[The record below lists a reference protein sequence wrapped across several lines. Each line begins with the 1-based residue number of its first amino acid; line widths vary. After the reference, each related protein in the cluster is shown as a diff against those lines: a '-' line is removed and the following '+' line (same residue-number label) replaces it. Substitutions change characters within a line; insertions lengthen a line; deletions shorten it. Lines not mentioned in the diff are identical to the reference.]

1 LGAVACA
8 VAIALASLAYIHFR
22 EAGMPELAGV
32 QFQVTPPE
40 KSAVD
45 YFKLS
50 PDGRS
55 LAFVTGDRLWIR
67 PLNSLE
73 ARPLAGTEGASQ
85 LFWSPDNQ
93 FLAFF
98 AQGKLKKIA
107 ASGGPPQ
114 DLCSV
119 TQPFG
124 GTWNLDG
131 VIVLPLSLGS
141 GLYRVPS
148 SGGTPV
154 PLPGLGGAT
163 RAVYPEFLP
172 DGQHFLFADGRGIRI
187 ASLDGAPLVIVSEGS
202 DSPAYVPAAD
212 RQGGYLLFRRSD
224 ALMAQRFNPTA
235 LTLSGDAVP
244 IAQRIGGDP
253 IWGAFSASGN
263 GSLAYAPPAGSGAL
277 QLAWRD
283 RAGKQVGLF
292 GPPGVYDRFRLS
304 PDEKR
309 ITFSRLLSSQNDVW
323 VMDSARGVSSKL
335 TFDPAIDD
343 PPMWSP
349 DGQQIVWASSR
360 AGGTFD
366 LYIKPAS
373 GGTDQLLLKMGTPTG
388 WAEDWSQDGR
398 YILYQIPGAKTGQDL
413 WIAPQMGDGAP
424 ADKPFPYLQTQF
436 DEEHGRFSP
445 DGRWVAYTSNESGR
459 QEVYVQP
466 FPATGAK
473 FQVSSGGGR
482 EPHWRKDGT
491 ELFYIGEGRTLT
503 AVSVKLGSKSFQAD
517 QAKHLFPLSISS
529 TFIIGRSYEV
539 SNDGQRF
546 LTPIIPDGGSASP
559 LTVDL
564 NWQAMLK
571 K

>member
-1 LGAVACA
+1 
-8 VAIALASLAYIHFR
+8 
-22 EAGMPELAGV
+22 M
-32 QFQVTPPE
+32 
-40 KSAVD
+40 
-45 YFKLS
+45 
-50 PDGRS
+50 
-55 LAFVTGDRLWIR
+55 
-67 PLNSLE
+67 
-73 ARPLAGTEGASQ
+73 
-85 LFWSPDNQ
+85 
-93 FLAFF
+93 
-98 AQGKLKKIA
+98 
-107 ASGGPPQ
+107 
-114 DLCSV
+114 
-119 TQPFG
+119 
-124 GTWNLDG
+124 
-131 VIVLPLSLGS
+131 
-141 GLYRVPS
+141 
-148 SGGTPV
+148 
-154 PLPGLGGAT
+154 
-163 RAVYPEFLP
+163 
-172 DGQHFLFADGRGIRI
+172 
-187 ASLDGAPLVIVSEGS
+187 
-202 DSPAYVPAAD
+202 
-212 RQGGYLLFRRSD
+212 
-224 ALMAQRFNPTA
+224 
-235 LTLSGDAVP
+235 
-244 IAQRIGGDP
+244 
-253 IWGAFSASGN
+253 
-263 GSLAYAPPAGSGAL
+263 
-277 QLAWRD
+277 QLAWKD

-304 PDEKR
+304 PDEKQ
-309 ITFSRLLSSQNDVW
+309 ICFTVLQNGEPDVW